1 MTAPNSQTSH
11 KNTNITTP
19 KTAAKLALL
28 ALIGAGATWLATQKN
43 LAEVLAP
50 NANVDSLRPQQMR
63 GQVIKTLEQFSFS
76 SEEGGQY
83 HISDANNLIDNL
95 AKQRGIDATLYELS
109 DVSIK
114 GVISKVGNYGHMGRF
129 ERQIIVTG
137 LSKA

>member
-1 MTAPNSQTSH
+1 MTAPTSH
-11 KNTNITTP
+11 KNTHITTP
-19 KTAAKLALL
+19 KTAAKLALI

-83 HISDANNLIDNL
+83 HIFDPNHLIDKL
-95 AKQRGIDATLYELS
+95 AKQRGIDSTLYELS

-137 LSKA
+137 LGKA

>member
-1 MTAPNSQTSH
+1 MTAPTSH
-11 KNTNITTP
+11 KNTHITTP
-19 KTAAKLALL
+19 KTAAKLALI

-83 HISDANNLIDNL
+83 HIFDPNYLIDKL
-95 AKQRGIDATLYELS
+95 AKQRGIDSTLYELS

-137 LSKA
+137 LGKA